1 MLPEISLNVLDIAQ
15 NSIKAGAS
23 LVEIRVH
30 IMKNEHL
37 MTLSIDDNGCGM
49 DEEQLERVID
59 PFFTSR
65 TTRKIGLGVP
75 FLKQAA
81 EASGGS
87 FSISSEVN
95 VGTNVSATFHTDNID
110 CMPLGDINST
120 IFSLV
125 TTNEELDF
133 VYTYRVDQKEFTLD
147 TREIREIL
155 GDVSF
160 QNGEVSSFLREYL
173 SENQLEVE
181 QQ

>member
-1 MLPEISLNVLDIAQ
+1 MLPELSLNVLDIAQ
-15 NSIKAGAS
+15 NSIKAGAT
-23 LVEIRVH
+23 LVEIEVSRKTDEDLLT
-30 IMKNEHL
+30 ITIN
-37 MTLSIDDNGCGM
+37 DNGCGM
-49 DEEQLERVID
+49 DAEQLEHVID

-65 TTRKIGLGVP
+65 STRKIGLGVP

-87 FSISSEVN
+87 FAISSEVN
-95 VGTNVSATFHTDNID
+95 VGTRVTAAFHTDHID

-125 TTNEELDF
+125 TTNDNLDF
-133 VYTYRVDQKEFTLD
+133 VYTYRVDAKEFTLD

-160 QNGEVSSFLREYL
+160 QAGEVSSFLREYL

-181 QQ
+181 Q

>member
-23 LVEIRVH
+23 LVEIKVS
-30 IMKNEHL
+30 IMREEHL
-37 MTLSIDDNGCGM
+37 LTLSIEDDGCGM
-49 DEEQLERVID
+49 DAEQLERVID

-65 TTRKIGLGVP
+65 STRKIGLGVP

-81 EASGGS
+81 EASGGN
-87 FSISSEVN
+87 FRISSEVN
-95 VGTNVSATFHTDNID
+95 VGTCVSATFHTDNID

-125 TTNEELDF
+125 TTNEELNF
-133 VYTYRVDQKEFTLD
+133 VYTYRVNEKEFTLD

>member
-23 LVEIRVH
+23 LVEIEVARKRDENLLTV
-30 IMKNEHL
+30 
-37 MTLSIDDNGCGM
+37 SINDNGCGM
-49 DEEQLERVID
+49 DAEQLEHVVD

-65 TTRKIGLGVP
+65 STRKIGLGVP

-81 EASGGS
+81 EASGGN
-87 FSISSEVN
+87 FAISSEVN
-95 VGTNVSATFHTDNID
+95 VGTQVVATFHTDHID
-110 CMPLGDINST
+110 CMPLGYINST

-125 TTNEELDF
+125 TINENLDF
-133 VYTYRVDQKEFTLD
+133 VYRYRVDQKEFTLD

-160 QNGEVSSFLREYL
+160 QSGEVTAFLREYL

>member
-15 NSIKAGAS
+15 KSIKAGAK
-23 LVEIRVH
+23 LVEIEVSR
-30 IMKNEHL
+30 MRQDKT
-37 MTLSIDDNGCGM
+37 MTLSINDDGCGM
-49 DEEQLERVID
+49 DAEQLERVID

-87 FSISSEVN
+87 FRITSEVN
-95 VGTNVSATFHTDNID
+95 KGTQVFATFHTDHID

-125 TTNEELDF
+125 TMNEDLDF

-155 GDVSF
+155 GNVSF
-160 QNGEVSSFLREYL
+160 QNADVTAFLREYL

-181 QQ
+181 Q

>member
-15 NSIKAGAS
+15 NSIKAGAT
-23 LVEIRVH
+23 LVEIVVEKKTEEQ
-30 IMKNEHL
+30 IMNL
-37 MTLSIDDNGCGM
+37 MINDDGCGM

-65 TTRKIGLGVP
+65 STRKIGLGVP

-87 FSISSEVN
+87 FRISSEVN
-95 VGTNVSATFHTDNID
+95 VGTRVFASFHTDHID

-125 TTNEELDF
+125 TTNEELNF

-181 QQ
+181 Q

>member
-23 LVEIRVH
+23 LVQIEVER
-30 IMKNEHL
+30 MPEENR
-37 MTLSIDDNGCGM
+37 MNLSIIDDGCGM
-49 DEEQLERVID
+49 DAEQLEHVVD

-65 TTRKIGLGVP
+65 STRKIGLGVP

-81 EASGGS
+81 EASGGN
-87 FSISSEVN
+87 FSIMSEKG
-95 VGTNVSATFHTDNID
+95 VGTQVRAAFHTDHID

-125 TTNEELDF
+125 TINEQLDF
-133 VYTYRVDQKEFTLD
+133 VYTYKVGKKQFTLD

-160 QNGEVSSFLREYL
+160 QNPDVTSFLKEYL

-181 QQ
+181 Q